1 MYIRKPELART
12 LAAYA
17 HQGQTDKAGLPY
29 FLHPTAVAAQLDTEE
44 AQTVAYLHDILED
57 TFVTEATVRNL
68 FGPEIADA
76 VAAMTHRPGETY
88 EAYIRRLGE
97 NPLARQVKLADLR
110 HNMDLS
116 RLPVVT
122 DQDLQRAEKYRRA
135 YRYLDGWV

>member
-1 MYIRKPELART
+1 MHISKPELARI

-17 HQGQTDKAGLPY
+17 HQGQTDKAGRDY
-29 FLHPTAVAAQLDTEE
+29 ILHPMAVADQMDTDEE
-44 AQTVAYLHDILED
+44 KTVALLHDILED
-57 TFVTEATVRNL
+57 TSVTEATLKNL

-76 VAAMTHRPGETY
+76 VISMTRRPGEPY
-88 EAYIRRLGE
+88 DDYIRRLGK
-97 NPLARQVKLADLR
+97 NPLARRVKLADLR

-135 YRYLDGWV
+135 YRWLDGWV